1 MKMEIVLDDICDSGL
16 KDYLLSQ
23 DGIIDVE
30 VLVKDFFS
38 TLRIDYD
45 ETTSPLIIIK
55 YINLYLKIKYPIIV
69 NFDKN
74 SEIKLKSLKYIV
86 EDMCCEWCY
95 KSLVGALFDNQFIKS
110 VNTNFDF
117 DEPAFNIDFVIEYE
131 ENLTEEKLIKLI
143 KENQ

>member
-1 MKMEIVLDDICDSGL
+1 MCSGL

-30 VLVKDFFS
+30 VLVKDFLS
-38 TLRIDYD
+38 MLRIEYD
-45 ETTSPLIIIK
+45 EVTSPLIIIK
-55 YINLYLKIKYPIIV
+55 HINLYLKNKYPIIV

-74 SEIKLKSLKYIV
+74 SKIKLKSLKYFI
-86 EDMCCEWCY
+86 EDMCCDWCY
-95 KSLVGALFDNQFIKS
+95 KSLVEALFANQYIKS
-110 VNTNFDF
+110 VNTNFSF

-131 ENLTEEKLIKLI
+131 ENFTEEKLIKLI